1 MEVKLVV
8 LEGKA
13 KGREIPL
20 PSTQFIIGRATACHL
35 RPHSAMVSKY
45 HCAIGR
51 SGGHVMVRDLK
62 SRNGTF
68 VNDEQIN
75 GAVRL
80 KDGDTLA
87 VGPLRFRISV
97 KQGDG
102 ISAVQAIREDHVQ
115 WLMDA
120 SDAFEMDSS
129 YETQIVDLP
138 PHLLEEA
145 AERIASSEAREEKD
159 GAAPKPDIV
168 KSMSAGRF
176 LHEYFRPQK
185 GAKRPKKQG

>member
-8 LEGKA
+8 LDGKA

-35 RPHSAMVSKY
+35 RPHSTMVSKY
-45 HCAIGR
+45 HCALGR
-51 SGGHVMVRDLK
+51 SGGQVLVRDLK

-68 VNDEQIN
+68 VNDEQVT
-75 GAVRL
+75 GTARL

-97 KQGDG
+97 KDAEGD
-102 ISAVQAIREDHVQ
+102 AHVQAIREDHVR

-120 SDAFEMDSS
+120 SDSFDMDSS

-145 AERIASSEAREEKD
+145 DKEAAAEAAEAND
-159 GAAPKPDIV
+159 DAAPKADTA

-176 LHEYFRPQK
+176 LHEYFRPKK
-185 GAKRPKKQG
+185 GGKRPKKQE

>member
-35 RPHSAMVSKY
+35 RPHSSMVSKF
-45 HCAIGR
+45 HCALGR
-51 SGGHVMVRDLK
+51 SGGHVIVRDLK

-68 VNDEQIN
+68 VNDEQIT

-87 VGPLRFRISV
+87 IGPLRFRIAL
-97 KQGDG
+97 KDG
-102 ISAVQAIREDHVQ
+102 EGASPVQAIREDHVR

-120 SDAFEMDSS
+120 SDSFEMDSS

-138 PHLLEEA
+138 PHLLEDADKSPEA
-145 AERIASSEAREEKD
+145 AQATDSEA
-159 GAAPKPDIV
+159 PKADTA
-168 KSMSAGRF
+168 KTMSAGRY

-185 GAKRPKKQG
+185 GGKRPKKQG

>member
-35 RPHSAMVSKY
+35 RPHSTMVSKY

-51 SGGHVMVRDLK
+51 SGGSLIVRDLK

-68 VNDEQIN
+68 VNDEQIS

-87 VGPLRFRISV
+87 VGPLRFRIAL
-97 KQGDG
+97 KDG
-102 ISAVQAIREDHVQ
+102 EGVSAVQAIREDHVR

-120 SDAFEMDSS
+120 SDSFEMDSS

-145 AERIASSEAREEKD
+145 EAELAANEAAQGNDAGAPNSASA
-159 GAAPKPDIV
+159 

-176 LHEYFRPQK
+176 LHEYFRPKK
-185 GAKRPKKQG
+185 GGKRPKKQD